1 MSKLFS
7 NFFVLVFE
15 GTIEKADPD
24 LATPVGLMIK
34 WFNFLESDK
43 VRDGTAW
50 SMVTKSRNLTS
61 ADFTIEMD
69 ITSEELYDRITTHPD
84 VMERWLTR
92 IDPDDPD
99 ELDELQSFRLAMGI
113 ISGHYEG
120 RSEENRNLGPNGEMA
135 SADVFAVFYKNGTF
149 NFNRPDC
156 AWYNQLPQGFSCGKG
171 AEPIREC
178 NRGFE
183 RYEPVPCHEIVLKIA
198 IDRCL
203 RGDIETRN
211 QPDCITYVNW
221 T

>member
-1 MSKLFS
+1 M
-7 NFFVLVFE
+7 
-15 GTIEKADPD
+15 
-24 LATPVGLMIK
+24 ATPVGLMIK

-183 RYEPVPCHEIVLKIA
+183 RYEPIPCHEIVLKIA